1 MMSRYEMRMMGI
13 LLLLMPLLIVISWS
27 GLISR
32 FDYPDILREPT
43 SVILQQY
50 DEGGITLKL
59 YWAGMVLS
67 SLLIIPV
74 ALSLYRLTNHA
85 NRSLSLTAAG
95 IGITSAVFHVLGF
108 SRWLFAVDYLA
119 AQYVGTDRLSADQ
132 QWAIETSFN
141 MLHMYLGVTIGETLG
156 FLTMGIWAILTA
168 VALYRSR
175 YIHAAL
181 AVLSIGCGI
190 GILAGIL
197 EWAGWSYAV
206 EINAIAYQLWILII
220 AYLGITFIVRK
231 GWKLPVA
238 GQEPLR

>member
-1 MMSRYEMRMMGI
+1 MMSRYEMRMAGI

-50 DEGGITLKL
+50 AEGGFTLKL

-67 SLLIIPV
+67 SLLIIPIV
-74 ALSLYRLTNHA
+74 LSLYRLTNQT
-85 NRSLSLTAAG
+85 NRGLSLTAVG
-95 IGITSAVFHVLGF
+95 IGLTSAVFHVLGF

-119 AQYVGTDRLSADQ
+119 TQYVGTGHLTADQ

-175 YIHAAL
+175 YINAAV

-220 AYLGITFIVRK
+220 AYLGVTFIVRK
-231 GWKLPVA
+231 SWRLPVA
-238 GQEPLR
+238 GQEQLR